1 MFLLLFIWYIFTYKN
16 ALTWLFLMETLF
28 RGFIIINLSIVSL
41 IFDAMYFVS
50 KIVISLLVLQR
61 VKDVPVVL

>member
-1 MFLLLFIWYIFTYKN
+1 MFLLLFIWYIFTYEN

>member
-1 MFLLLFIWYIFTYKN
+1 
-16 ALTWLFLMETLF
+16 METLF